1 MCNWMNK
8 ANGQFQKYGHRFV
21 EDSFPQF
28 TNHLPPSNVRA
39 NHCLCCGRPL
49 SYQEMF
55 PPGHPPRYMCRGCYE
70 NIAYTWPND
79 RCLSCGGQLPFDQ
92 VQQRIGNPREL
103 SYALHKG
110 PCDDYHS
117 VLAGIVLGLPFRTK
131 SAPAPAPGL
140 LGGSLDT
147 PALLQAP
154 QPRQPLLYQPV
165 GTTPFH
171 QFLDSQIITAQRKPT
186 KKIKYLGFPK

>member
-8 ANGQFQKYGHRFV
+8 ANTQFQKYGAHMFV

-49 SYQEMF
+49 AYQEMF
-55 PPGHPPRYMCRGCYE
+55 PPGHPPRYMCQSCYE
-70 NIAYTWPND
+70 NLAYSWPSD
-79 RCLSCGGQLPFDQ
+79 RCLSCGGQLPLDQ
-92 VQQRIGNPREL
+92 VQQRTANPREL

-117 VLAGIVLGLPFRTK
+117 VLAGIVLGLPFQTRN
-131 SAPAPAPGL
+131 APAQLSGL
-140 LGGSLDT
+140 SSTLPIPSQLQMPQLQRRLGPFG
-147 PALLQAP
+147 AL
-154 QPRQPLLYQPV
+154 RSSS
-165 GTTPFH
+165 G
-171 QFLDSQIITAQRKPT
+171 KN
-186 KKIKYLGFPK
+186 KKVR

>member
-28 TNHLPPSNVRA
+28 TNHLPPSEVTA
-39 NHCLCCGRPL
+39 NHCLSCGRPL
-49 SYQEMF
+49 AYQEMF
-55 PPGHPPRYMCRGCYE
+55 PPGHPPRYMCQRCYE

-92 VQQRIGNPREL
+92 VQQRIANPREL

-110 PCDDYHS
+110 PCDEYHS
-117 VLAGIVLGLPFRTK
+117 VLAGIVLGLPFITRGVPAQLPGLTPIL
-131 SAPAPAPGL
+131 PAPSQFQMPQL
-140 LGGSLDT
+140 
-147 PALLQAP
+147 
-154 QPRQPLLYQPV
+154 QPRLEPV
-165 GTTPFH
+165 SALRTSSG
-171 QFLDSQIITAQRKPT
+171 KN
-186 KKIKYLGFPK
+186 KKIRYLDFCQ